1 MKSYSL
7 SFHEECLKN
16 RKENY
21 VTREA
26 AVKVAVEAL
35 ERARRDIAILEA
47 QIARAKA
54 EGKTTFNRD
63 RYNIPRKP

>member
-7 SFHEECLKN
+7 SFHEECLKH
-16 RKENY
+16 RKDSY
-21 VTREA
+21 IAREA

-35 ERARRDIAILEA
+35 ERARQDIAILEA

-54 EGKTTFNRD
+54 EGKTEFNSD
-63 RYNIPRKP
+63 RYNISRKP